1 MKEQKK
7 VFQIMKANYEQSSG
21 FSLST
26 KREIKF
32 VSEKTKN
39 VVKYETGKALGHK
52 IFKNSKMFIY
62 EAHLKSYV

>member
-7 VFQIMKANYEQSSG
+7 VFEIMKANYEQGIDLS
-21 FSLST
+21 FSIR
-26 KREIKF
+26 REIKF

-52 IFKNSKMFIY
+52 LF
-62 EAHLKSYV
+62 